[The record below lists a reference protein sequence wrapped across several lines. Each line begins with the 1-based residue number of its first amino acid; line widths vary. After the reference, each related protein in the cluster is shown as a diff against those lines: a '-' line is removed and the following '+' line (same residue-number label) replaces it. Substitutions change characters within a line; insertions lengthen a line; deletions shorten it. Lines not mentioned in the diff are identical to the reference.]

1 MREISILAL
10 FSLIIASNQFALVNL
25 VGSGQ
30 RDKEFKQLADWYVA
44 NAQSGEKMGIYMY
57 QVVGIYAQKYADD
70 IVALPQADSPE
81 EFTKACYKE
90 GLTYVVWATREG
102 LRNDSVRYRR
112 LGLDKN
118 IAQLRNLKSIPPYQ
132 FVTQV
137 GWERGYVNI
146 FRLLRQEAVTEP
158 GVPADG

>member
-1 MREISILAL
+1 
-10 FSLIIASNQFALVNL
+10 
-25 VGSGQ
+25 
-30 RDKEFKQLADWYVA
+30 
-44 NAQSGEKMGIYMY
+44 MY

-81 EFTKACYKE
+81 EFTKACYDQDI
-90 GLTYVVWATREG
+90 TYVVWATREG